1 MGVKESHELKQL
13 ETRREKLKVEL
24 EARARARDEAVR
36 AHSDVLCKLQAVEK
50 SIDSLQRASEKPV
63 VTEHAMLRY
72 LERVRGLDLQA
83 VQDEIL
89 NESRLAA
96 INTLKSC
103 RLPIGDGNL
112 LLVENRTVKSVVP
125 DTASKPVRAAKA
137 KGESRGP
144 KPAQRRRDV
153 EEESSLTGILVR

>member
-50 SIDSLQRASEKPV
+50 SIDALQKASAKPV

-83 VQDEIL
+83 LQDEIL
-89 NESRLAA
+89 NDSRLAA
-96 INTLKSC
+96 INTLQSC
-103 RLPIGDGNL
+103 RLPLGDGNL
-112 LLVENRTVKSVVP
+112 LLVENRTVKSVIP
-125 DTASKPVRAAKA
+125 DAAAKQPA
-137 KGESRGP
+137 RAGKSKGENRGP
-144 KPAQRRRDV
+144 KPAQRRRNSL
-153 EEESSLTGILVR
+153 EEMELLTGC